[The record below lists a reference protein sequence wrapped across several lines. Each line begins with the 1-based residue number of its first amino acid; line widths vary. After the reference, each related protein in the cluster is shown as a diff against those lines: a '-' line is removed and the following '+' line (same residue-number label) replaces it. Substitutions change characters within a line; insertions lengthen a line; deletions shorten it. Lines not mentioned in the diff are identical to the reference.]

1 MCIYFLIIVLILN
14 TLIQYS
20 VKQFTYSFSMLHD
33 GDGNDCPTDSDRIMN
48 AYLGGGSGLFQ
59 WSNCSADYLN
69 SFLK

>member
-1 MCIYFLIIVLILN
+1 
-14 TLIQYS
+14 
-20 VKQFTYSFSMLHD
+20 MLHD
-33 GDGNDCPTDSDRIMN
+33 GSGNDCPTDSDHIMG